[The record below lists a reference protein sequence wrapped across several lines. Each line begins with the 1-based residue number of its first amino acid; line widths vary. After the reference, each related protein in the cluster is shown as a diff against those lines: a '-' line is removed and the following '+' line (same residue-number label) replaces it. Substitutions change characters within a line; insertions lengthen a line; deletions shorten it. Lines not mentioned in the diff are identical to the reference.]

1 MIEARLQGVEL
12 PHEEEAAP
20 TGGKVI
26 DLMAALENSVRAAKE
41 SRGERGTAEETEAE
55 VRTLPVR
62 KTAKKAPAKK
72 AAPARKATGS
82 AAKKTAASPKE
93 AEREEDHR
101 RHEEHGQG
109 RCEEDHGQ
117 EDHQASLR
125 LNPPHPRTT
134 PVAHLHGHLIGSD
147 LP

>member
-1 MIEARLQGVEL
+1 MARSLMDMLSQDFGLSTLHDENQEALQQVIEARLQGVEL

-41 SRGERGTAEETEAE
+41 SRGERGAAGETEAE

-62 KTAKKAPAKK
+62 KTAKK

-82 AAKKTAASPKE
+82 AAKKTAADQFATAMTP
-93 AEREEDHR
+93 RE
-101 RHEEHGQG
+101 
-109 RCEEDHGQ
+109 
-117 EDHQASLR
+117 
-125 LNPPHPRTT
+125 PPSAVWICRK
-134 PVAHLHGHLIGSD
+134 AME
-147 LP
+147 